1 MSDALRERRDQTPR
15 WGSRLPHH
23 ASGIDRAVGSGHHPP
38 QPHPLIRTALVPV
51 LLLGLLVSCSETY
64 TEVSEGR
71 RGSAAAASP
80 PTRPEQTETTAKE
93 SAKERRPDYETV
105 VVRIRLVRRT
115 DDPATDEFFEVAERT
130 LEDQRGWQRA
140 GFDIRV
146 VRAAKFRVVLAEG
159 PVVDRLCHPYTTRST
174 YSCQNGPVVALNAD
188 RWRMATPQ
196 WTGSLPGYR
205 RMLVNHEVGHL
216 LGQHHPHV
224 QCPQPGHDAP
234 IMAQQSTELN
244 GCLPNPWPL
253 PHEIKRA
260 AKHDLPLAPPFED

>member
-1 MSDALRERRDQTPR
+1 
-15 WGSRLPHH
+15 
-23 ASGIDRAVGSGHHPP
+23 
-38 QPHPLIRTALVPV
+38 
-51 LLLGLLVSCSETY
+51 LGLLVSCSETS
-64 TEVSEGR
+64 TEVGEDR
-71 RGSAAAASP
+71 RDSATATPPP
-80 PTRPEQTETTAKE
+80 PTRPEGADITPKETAKE
-93 SAKERRPDYETV
+93 KRPEDEV

-115 DDPATDEFFEVAERT
+115 DDPATDDFFDVAERT

-140 GFDIRV
+140 GFDIRILP
-146 VRAAKFRVVLAEG
+146 AANFRVVLAEG

-188 RWRMATPQ
+188 RWRTATPQ

-216 LGQHHPHV
+216 LGQHHPEV
-224 QCPQPGHDAP
+224 QCPQPGHEAP

-260 AKHDLPLAPPFED
+260 AKHELPLAPPFED